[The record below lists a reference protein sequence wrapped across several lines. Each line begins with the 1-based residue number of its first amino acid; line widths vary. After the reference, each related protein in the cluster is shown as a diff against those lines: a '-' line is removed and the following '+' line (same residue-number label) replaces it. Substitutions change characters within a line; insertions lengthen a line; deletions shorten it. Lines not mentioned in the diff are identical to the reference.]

1 MDEKTDS
8 REQEVA
14 IKDWQTP
21 GIMLRSAR
29 RASGLPEGDLVEQ
42 LGLTYGALRALEADD
57 YDRLPAAV
65 YIKGYIRRYCDIV
78 GINPRPVVEC
88 FESHYR
94 EVCGAPKPPP
104 KTKPA
109 MVSQPVIKP
118 GRKSGFGIASMA
130 LVLLVVVCVAVAVY
144 VFADGKNAW
153 VLGLDTDTVREQGN
167 GLVGQEAALAPRT
180 KSRVSLMPVSSAMAD
195 TGEEPESVAGEAVRD
210 PGRIYLAFSAD
221 SWLEIVDAEGRLLA
235 VDLQRAGSELDVS
248 GTPPFDI
255 TIGYGPAASLTYMG
269 EPVIIEPSPQ
279 TSVAKLTLG
288 Q

>member
-14 IKDWQTP
+14 IEDWQTP
-21 GIMLRSAR
+21 GIMLRTAR
-29 RASGLPEGDLVEQ
+29 RASGLPEEDLVEQ
-42 LGLTYGALRALEADD
+42 LGLTTGALRALEADD
-57 YDRLPAAV
+57 YERLPAAV

-78 GINPRPVVEC
+78 DISPRPILEC

-94 EVCGAPKPPP
+94 EVCGEPKPPP

-118 GRKSGFGIASMA
+118 RRKSGFGIASMA
-130 LVLLVVVCVAVAVY
+130 LVLLLICVAVAAF
-144 VFADGKNAW
+144 VFADRKGAW
-153 VLGLDTDTVREQGN
+153 VLGLDTDTAGEQGN
-167 GLVGQEAALAPRT
+167 GPAGQEAAVAPRT

-195 TGEEPESVAGEAVRD
+195 AGEGPESVAGEEVRD
-210 PGRIYLAFSAD
+210 PGRLHLAFSAD

-269 EPVIIEPSPQ
+269 EPVTIEPNPQ

>member
-1 MDEKTDS
+1 MDEQTDS
-8 REQEVA
+8 QEQRVA
-14 IKDWQTP
+14 NEGWQTP
-21 GIMLRSAR
+21 GIMLRKAR
-29 RASGLPEGDLVEQ
+29 RASGLAEEDLVAQ
-42 LGLTYGALRALEADD
+42 LGLTTGALHALEADD

-78 GINPRPVVEC
+78 DIPSQPVLAC

-94 EVCGAPKPPP
+94 EVYGKPKPLP

-118 GRKSGFGIASMA
+118 RRKSGFGITSLA
-130 LVLLVVVCVAVAVY
+130 LVLLLICIAVAAY
-144 VFADGKNAW
+144 VFANSRDAW
-153 VLGLDTDTVREQGN
+153 MPGLDKDTVDGQSSGP
-167 GLVGQEAALAPRT
+167 VGEEAGDAPRAKT
-180 KSRVSLMPVSSAMAD
+180 RVSLMPVSSAMAGA
-195 TGEEPESVAGEAVRD
+195 GEEPESLADEAVRD
-210 PGRIYLAFSAD
+210 PGRIHLAFSAD

-255 TIGYGPAASLTYMG
+255 TIGYGPAASVTYMG
-269 EPVIIEPSPQ
+269 EPVVIEPSTQ
-279 TSVAKLTLG
+279 TFVAKLTLG